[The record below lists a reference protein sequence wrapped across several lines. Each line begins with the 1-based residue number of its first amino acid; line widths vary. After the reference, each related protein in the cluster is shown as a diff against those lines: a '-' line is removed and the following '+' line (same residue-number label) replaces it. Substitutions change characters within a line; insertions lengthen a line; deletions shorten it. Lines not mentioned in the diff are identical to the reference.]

1 MSKIKLIVTDLD
13 GTLLNDE
20 KKVSA
25 YTVEMIQKAKAAGI
39 KICIASGRFDGMLS
53 IYRDS
58 ILGCDYTISCNGA
71 VVKNENSNQFL
82 LVNALSHE
90 NTIKILTYF
99 KEQQLTFMFYSPDTI
114 YYEAGK
120 AKMAK
125 RVTDYEQLAQ
135 SLGFPKKLK
144 VETVDLTKPFDSYH
158 NII

>member
-71 VVKNENSNQFL
+71 VVKNE
-82 LVNALSHE
+82 
-90 NTIKILTYF
+90 K
-99 KEQQLTFMFYSPDTI
+99 QQSVL
-114 YYEAGK
+114 AGECVK
-120 AKMAK
+120 
-125 RVTDYEQLAQ
+125 
-135 SLGFPKKLK
+135 S
-144 VETVDLTKPFDSYH
+144 
-158 NII
+158 